1 MKLLGVIDVLHGRA
15 VHARAGAR
23 DRYAPVTAV
32 GSVSIDPGDTLAVA
46 KAYIDRLGLMEL
58 YVADLDAILRHPR
71 DADRASQGSTAAF
84 LAAMGVPIWLD
95 AGVTSIVEAT
105 RALTVGA
112 TTVIVGLETLPSFAT
127 LEEICTAAGGDRVAF
142 SLDLRE
148 GEPIL
153 DPGGSMSREPVIRM
167 AERAAAAGA
176 RTVIVLDLARV
187 GTARLM
193 DVGLI
198 AGVRAAVP
206 DVALLVG
213 GGVRGLDDIERLAD
227 LGCDGALVAT
237 ALHNGRLGRTEV
249 AAAHQIGREGR
260 HGRERR

>member
-1 MKLLGVIDVLHGRA
+1 MRLLGVIDVLHGRA

-46 KAYIDRLGLMEL
+46 KAYIDGLGLMEL
-58 YVADLDAILRHPR
+58 YVADLDAILRHPH
-71 DADRASQGSTAAF
+71 DADRSSERSTAAD

-95 AGVTSIVEAT
+95 AGARSTAEAMQ
-105 RALTVGA
+105 ALTLGA
-112 TTVIVGLETLPSFAT
+112 STVVVGLETLPSFAT

-153 DPGGSMSREPVIRM
+153 DPGGSVSREPVTRM

-198 AGVRAAVP
+198 GEVRAAVA
-206 DVALLVG
+206 DVALMVG
-213 GGVRGLDDIERLAD
+213 GGVRGLDDIERLVE

-237 ALHNGRLGRTEV
+237 ALHDGRLGRAEV
-249 AAAHQIGREGR
+249 AVAHQLGRAGGHGSGR
-260 HGRERR
+260 R

>member
-1 MKLLGVIDVLHGRA
+1 MRLLGVIDVLHGRA

-32 GSVSIDPGDTLAVA
+32 GSESIDPGDSLAVA
-46 KAYIDRLGLMEL
+46 KAYIDGLGLMEL
-58 YVADLDAILRHPR
+58 YVADLDAILRHH
-71 DADRASQGSTAAF
+71 DADGSSQGSTAAH
-84 LAAMGVPIWLD
+84 LAALGVPIWLD
-95 AGVTSIVEAT
+95 AGARSIAEAT
-105 RALTVGA
+105 RALTAGA
-112 TTVIVGLETLPSFAT
+112 STVIVGLETLPSFAT

-153 DPGGSMSREPVIRM
+153 APDGSISREPVTRI
-167 AERAAAAGA
+167 AERAVAAGA
-176 RTVIVLDLARV
+176 GTVIVLDLARV
-187 GTARLM
+187 GTSRLM

-198 AGVRAAVP
+198 GDLRAAVA
-206 DVALLVG
+206 DVVLMVG
-213 GGVRGLDDIERLAD
+213 GGIRGFDDIERLAE

-249 AAAHQIGREGR
+249 AAAHQIGRDGR
-260 HGRERR
+260 HGRGRR